1 MEKWRGKTAIVTGAS
16 SGIGAAIVRDLSR
29 AGINVIAL
37 ARRTERLESLKSEL
51 ENEAGK
57 VTAIGCD
64 VSNRKSV
71 EEAFKTIEGS
81 FESVNIL
88 VNNAGIVR

>member
-1 MEKWRGKTAIVTGAS
+1 MAEGVLFPLISFSFERIVSRNRLEIFQEMEKWIEKT
-16 SGIGAAIVRDLSR
+16 
-29 AGINVIAL
+29 
-37 ARRTERLESLKSEL
+37 ARRTERLESLKKEL

-64 VSNRKSV
+64 VSDRKSV